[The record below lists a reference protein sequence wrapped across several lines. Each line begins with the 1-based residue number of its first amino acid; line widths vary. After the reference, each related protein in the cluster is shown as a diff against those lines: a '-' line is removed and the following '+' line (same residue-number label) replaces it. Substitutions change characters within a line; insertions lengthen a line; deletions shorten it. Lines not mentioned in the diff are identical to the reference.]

1 LFFVTKNISFNN
13 NIEFYLPR
21 LVELLSDLL
30 EVDRCSIFLYDGVK
44 DQLYCKV
51 ITGRL
56 REAITFDREKHN
68 VLSTVFNQGQIIHL
82 KDCSTAD
89 SKAQMGEYL
98 TLNQKLHTVT
108 KNVLIVPIKLGNNAI
123 GCLEVANKKR
133 NGEFTTNDAQVLE
146 DVANSIASGLIAH
159 EMKYNIKK
167 ESDEELRHV
176 KGLMNQSLNSFL
188 IPMISEGTA
197 LCQQVL
203 KAEKV
208 VFFMYNKDI
217 DHLYSISQKPN

>member
-1 LFFVTKNISFNN
+1 
-13 NIEFYLPR
+13 
-21 LVELLSDLL
+21 
-30 EVDRCSIFLYDGVK
+30 
-44 DQLYCKV
+44 
-51 ITGRL
+51 
-56 REAITFDREKHN
+56 
-68 VLSTVFNQGQIIHL
+68 
-82 KDCSTAD
+82 
-89 SKAQMGEYL
+89 MGEYI

-146 DVANSIASGLIAH
+146 DVTNSIASGLIAH

-188 IPMISEGTA
+188 IPMISEGNA

-203 KAEKV
+203 KSEKV